1 MKVAEKITKQT
12 RIGVLYGGLSNE
24 REVSLRSGKNCF
36 NALKRL
42 GYENAVLIDVGEN
55 LSEELK
61 NHKIEVAFLCLHG
74 RFGEDGT
81 VQGLLELLKIPY
93 TGSGVLASALSM
105 NKPLTKRV
113 LLSQELPF
121 PRSYV
126 IQENDGQC
134 LDEYLAKLPAP
145 PVMVKPL
152 NEGSS
157 VGVYKID
164 KAEELAD
171 CVKKTIKEFGGAIV
185 ENYVEGQ
192 EITIGVLEDL
202 HGYGYGHG
210 HSHANGNGT
219 GNSPSNSNGN
229 GNGKGHK
236 ETLTALPIL
245 ELIPKSK
252 AGFYDYE
259 AKYTKGLTEFV
270 LPAKLSD
277 TRTKE
282 AQELAKKT
290 FRALNCSGYAR
301 VDMIAG
307 KDGNTYILEVNT
319 LPGMTDTSDLPAM
332 AEVAGISYDALV
344 ERILV
349 SAGLDK

>member
-1 MKVAEKITKQT
+1 MKPSQKITRET

-42 GYENAVLIDVGEN
+42 GYENTVLIDVSEN
-55 LSEELK
+55 LVNDIKLNQVE
-61 NHKIEVAFLCLHG
+61 IAFLCLHG
-74 RFGEDGT
+74 RYGEDGT
-81 VQGLLELLKIPY
+81 VQGLLELLKVPY
-93 TGSGVLASALSM
+93 TGSGVLSSALSM
-105 NKPLTKRV
+105 NKPLTKKV
-113 LLSQELPF
+113 LQAQDLPF

-126 IQENDGQC
+126 IQENDGQD
-134 LDEYLAKLPAP
+134 LGEFLKSLPKP

-157 VGVYKID
+157 VGVHKID
-164 KAEELAD
+164 EADKLAG
-171 CVKKTIKEFGGAIV
+171 CVEATLKEFGGAIV
-185 ENYVEGQ
+185 ENYVSGQ
-192 EITIGVLEDL
+192 EITIGVLEVDTAK
-202 HGYGYGHG
+202 
-210 HSHANGNGT
+210 ANG
-219 GNSPSNSNGN
+219 NGN
-229 GNGKGHK
+229 GNGKSSHK
-236 ETLTALPIL
+236 VELVALPIL

-259 AKYTKGLTEFV
+259 AKYTKGMTEFV
-270 LPAKLSD
+270 LPAKLSEE
-277 TRTKE
+277 RTKE

-307 KDGNTYILEVNT
+307 TDGKTYILEVNT

-344 ERILV
+344 EKILV

>member
-1 MKVAEKITKQT
+1 VKPSQKITRET

-42 GYENAVLIDVGEN
+42 GYENTVLIDVSEN
-55 LSEELK
+55 LVNDIKLNQVE
-61 NHKIEVAFLCLHG
+61 IAFLCLHG
-74 RFGEDGT
+74 RYGEDGT
-81 VQGLLELLKIPY
+81 VQGLLELLKVPY
-93 TGSGVLASALSM
+93 TGSGVLSSALSM
-105 NKPLTKRV
+105 NKPLTKKV
-113 LLSQELPF
+113 LQAQDLPF

-126 IQENDGQC
+126 IQENDGQD
-134 LDEYLAKLPAP
+134 LGEFLKSLPKP

-157 VGVYKID
+157 VGVHKID
-164 KAEELAD
+164 EADKLAG
-171 CVKKTIKEFGGAIV
+171 CVEATLKEFGGAIV
-185 ENYVEGQ
+185 ENYVSGQ
-192 EITIGVLEDL
+192 EITIGVLEVDTAK
-202 HGYGYGHG
+202 
-210 HSHANGNGT
+210 ANG
-219 GNSPSNSNGN
+219 NGN
-229 GNGKGHK
+229 GNGKSSHK
-236 ETLTALPIL
+236 VELVALPIL

-259 AKYTKGLTEFV
+259 AKYTKGMTEFV
-270 LPAKLSD
+270 LPAKLSEE
-277 TRTKE
+277 RTKE

-307 KDGNTYILEVNT
+307 TDGKTYILEVNT

-344 ERILV
+344 EKILV

>member
-1 MKVAEKITKQT
+1 MKPAMKITKDSK
-12 RIGVLYGGLSNE
+12 IGVLYGGLSNE
-24 REVSLRSGKNCF
+24 REVSLRSGANCY

-42 GYENAVLIDVGEN
+42 GYDKTILIDVGDN
-55 LSEELK
+55 IANDLK
-61 NHKIEVAFLCLHG
+61 DNKIEIAFLCLHG
-74 RFGEDGT
+74 RYGEDGT

-113 LLSQELPF
+113 LSSVGLPF
-121 PRSYV
+121 PQSYI
-126 IQENDGQC
+126 IQENDGQSF
-134 LDEYLAKLPAP
+134 DAFVKTLPKP
-145 PVMVKPL
+145 TVMVKPL

-164 KAEELAD
+164 EEDKLSE
-171 CVKKTIKEFGGAIV
+171 CVKSVLNEFGGAIV
-185 ENYVEGQ
+185 ESYVSGQ
-192 EITIGVLEDL
+192 EITIGVLE
-202 HGYGYGHG
+202 G
-210 HSHANGNGT
+210 HSDYKAAVNGAATRTNGAA
-219 GNSPSNSNGN
+219 
-229 GNGKGHK
+229 
-236 ETLTALPIL
+236 TLEKVELVALPIL

-270 LPAKLSD
+270 LPANLNES
-277 TRTKE
+277 RTKE
-282 AQELAKKT
+282 AQELAKRT

-307 KDGNTYILEVNT
+307 HDGKLYILEVNT

-344 ERILV
+344 ERILF
-349 SAGLDK
+349 SSGLDK

>member
-1 MKVAEKITKQT
+1 MKPSQKITRET

-42 GYENAVLIDVGEN
+42 GYENTVLIDVSEN
-55 LSEELK
+55 LVNDIKLNQVE
-61 NHKIEVAFLCLHG
+61 IAFLCLHG
-74 RFGEDGT
+74 RYGEDGT
-81 VQGLLELLKIPY
+81 VQGLLELLKVPY
-93 TGSGVLASALSM
+93 TGSGVLSSALSM
-105 NKPLTKRV
+105 NKPLTKKV
-113 LLSQELPF
+113 LQAQDLPF

-126 IQENDGQC
+126 IQENDGQD
-134 LDEYLAKLPAP
+134 LGEFLKSLPKP

-157 VGVYKID
+157 VGVHKID
-164 KAEELAD
+164 EADKLAG
-171 CVKKTIKEFGGAIV
+171 CVEATLKEFGGAIV
-185 ENYVEGQ
+185 ENYVSGQ
-192 EITIGVLEDL
+192 EITIGVLEVDTAK
-202 HGYGYGHG
+202 
-210 HSHANGNGT
+210 ANG
-219 GNSPSNSNGN
+219 NGN
-229 GNGKGHK
+229 GNGKSSHK
-236 ETLTALPIL
+236 VDLVALPIR

-259 AKYTKGLTEFV
+259 AKYTKGMTEFV
-270 LPAKLSD
+270 LPAKLSEE
-277 TRTKE
+277 RTKE

-307 KDGNTYILEVNT
+307 TDGKTYILEVNT

-344 ERILV
+344 EKILV